1 IFQHTGYTLGG
12 TLPGT
17 DLTADSEHLGLW
29 CGPRRRP
36 LRWTCRHDGD
46 ERRDHT
52 RIERIALGQDPARP
66 RELPQFERIDL
77 AHGHAGGE
85 QGACNTTLVAA
96 ARLDADPRDRA
107 PTQALNQICPTGSVV
122 AHRTALL
129 LGQHDDVQTIL
140 RHVDSAK
147 REHLRIPSLLMRA
160 RAQATVRV
168 WKKRPELQAHS
179 RFANPSA
186 CGLPVATGLSDDHSA
201 PVRSHDAPFPSYK
214 APRVHHADRWCCG
227 GVAARDACAARRAD
241 AAHWRADGN
250 GRARRS
256 YPTGSRYSVPAGTR
270 EAGMDR
276 RAGYPHRYSLGR
288 RRSRSH
294 TALRGGAGSAPPRCD
309 SG

>member
-1 IFQHTGYTLGG
+1 MRCWSATIRSTNFTSAASSSSWQRTGCRECSRRRKTWLSVDSWPTGRAFPICSG
-12 TLPGT
+12 APPATCTGSCKVPSRATCRWSRRRSLISPSTSRPPRRSASTSRRPCLPAPT
-17 DLTADSEHLGLW
+17 STELTADSEHLGHL
-29 CGPRRRP
+29 CGSRRRP

-85 QGACNTTLVAA
+85 QGARNTTLVAA

-186 CGLPVATGLSDDHSA
+186 CGLPVATGA
-201 PVRSHDAPFPSYK
+201 ER
-214 APRVHHADRWCCG
+214 
-227 GVAARDACAARRAD
+227 
-241 AAHWRADGN
+241 
-250 GRARRS
+250 
-256 YPTGSRYSVPAGTR
+256 
-270 EAGMDR
+270 
-276 RAGYPHRYSLGR
+276 
-288 RRSRSH
+288 
-294 TALRGGAGSAPPRCD
+294 
-309 SG
+309 